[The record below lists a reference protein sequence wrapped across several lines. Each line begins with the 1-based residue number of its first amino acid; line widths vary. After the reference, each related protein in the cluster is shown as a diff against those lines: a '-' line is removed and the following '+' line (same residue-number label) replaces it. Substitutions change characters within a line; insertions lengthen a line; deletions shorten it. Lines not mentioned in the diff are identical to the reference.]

1 MKKYEAVFILDEHGV
16 EEQGRLFADEFTK
29 FAVELGGKI
38 EETLP
43 MGRRQFA
50 YEIKKKKSGIYWD
63 FIFSLE
69 EDKVASIR
77 SKYRLD
83 ERVLRMQVFN
93 FEGTLKPPQTQ
104 QPVEAAI

>member
-1 MKKYEAVFILDEHGV
+1 MKKYEAVFILDEHGA
-16 EEQGRLFADEFTK
+16 EEQGKVFAAEFTK
-29 FAVELGGKI
+29 FMEELGGKI

-63 FIFSLE
+63 FIFSLD

-83 ERVLRMQVFN
+83 ERILRMQVYT
-93 FEGTLKPPQTQ
+93 FEGMPSSSKEKIPDI
-104 QPVEAAI
+104 E